1 MDKKDKKERIIIPI
15 ICLLMSIGLWFYVS
29 NVENTIRTYDLKKV
43 PVELLNTDT
52 LRDSNLVLAP
62 NQEFYV
68 DLKLEGSSQ
77 IYKIAKEDFKI
88 TVDIGEYVLK
98 KGENKMAVNI
108 VSAPSDVILKNK
120 SNLYVVI
127 NLEQISEKT
136 MDITSELEITSES
149 GYFISPVEINPKDV
163 KVSGAQSIVDRID
176 AVVIRGQI
184 KDATE
189 NIVTSYPI
197 IVVDAAG
204 KEVEGVDLNIKNV
217 EVVIKVSK
225 GKSVP
230 LKVNTI
236 GDLPAGINL
245 KSIEPLRKTIEIIG
259 AKEFLDNVV
268 EIETE
273 PIDLSTIKENTEISV
288 RVIRPNGINTL
299 YGEEFINVKVNITKM
314 ISKELEIKYTVKGL
328 EEGWIF
334 TPQKDTVTVKVTAYE
349 DKIDTITAENIKA
362 DFNIESF
369 KEEGLFE
376 GTPVITLIGL
386 DSNVSVIPTEKISF
400 KIEKKVTPPVVETPR
415 T

>member
-1 MDKKDKKERIIIPI
+1 MDKKDKRERIIIPI

-98 KGENKMAVNI
+98 KGENKMSVNI

-204 KEVEGVDLNIKNV
+204 KEVQGVDLSIRDV

-236 GDLPAGINL
+236 GDLPDGINL
-245 KSIEPLRKTIEIIG
+245 KSIEPSRKTIEIIG

-299 YGEEFINVKVNITKM
+299 YGEEFINVKVSITKM

-349 DKIDTITAENIKA
+349 DNIDTITVENIKA

-400 KIEKKVTPPVVETPR
+400 KIEKKGTPPVVETPR